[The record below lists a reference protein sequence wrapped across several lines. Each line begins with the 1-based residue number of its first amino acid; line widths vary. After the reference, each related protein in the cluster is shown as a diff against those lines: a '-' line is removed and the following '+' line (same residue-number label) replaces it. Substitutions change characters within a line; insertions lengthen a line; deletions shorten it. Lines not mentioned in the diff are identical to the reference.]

1 MEEAE
6 ALSTKMGIMV
16 KGGVFKCFGSSQHI
30 KNKYGTGYEIEV
42 KIQKLEEDHMK
53 SIGASYGFNDGEEM
67 IKYNTLHALMAEKGV
82 AQFIIDELRKGG
94 LGSDLFNEQAENNGK
109 VNWKNFIPWLFVEQC
124 GITIV

>member
-1 MEEAE
+1 
-6 ALSTKMGIMV
+6 
-16 KGGVFKCFGSSQHI
+16 
-30 KNKYGTGYEIEV
+30 
-42 KIQKLEEDHMK
+42 MK

-109 VNWKNFIPWLFVEQC
+109 VNWKNFIPWLFVE
-124 GITIV
+124 